1 MSFENSVSELLEEFL
16 RSLKNLVLI
25 DPRSFK
31 ETSRD
36 KNSFKKMFFSVSLE
50 RKSHQVQGYCEVSS
64 IKLPNSTG
72 VTAFGTADG
81 TSVWLDTYN
90 E

>member
-36 KNSFKKMFFSVSLE
+36 KNSFKKNVLQCFSRTQEPPSPGLL
-50 RKSHQVQGYCEVSS
+50 RG
-64 IKLPNSTG
+64 
-72 VTAFGTADG
+72 F
-81 TSVWLDTYN
+81 
-90 E
+90 

>member
-1 MSFENSVSELLEEFL
+1 
-16 RSLKNLVLI
+16 
-25 DPRSFK
+25 
-31 ETSRD
+31 
-36 KNSFKKMFFSVSLE
+36 MFFSVSLE

-90 E
+90 D